1 MADHEVSSKIPGR
14 DENRSLISSY
24 LPSTLINYS
33 KNGRAKSLN
42 ARIEAEGM
50 VFRMF
55 VLFIG
60 FGLAVSGGVSLII
73 YLNLLTT
80 GMTFSDYILFVST
93 RVECYLFLLGILIIT
108 LSIYIPRRKN
118 NHYL

>member
-1 MADHEVSSKIPGR
+1 
-14 DENRSLISSY
+14 
-24 LPSTLINYS
+24 
-33 KNGRAKSLN
+33 
-42 ARIEAEGM
+42 M

-80 GMTFSDYILFVST
+80 GMTFTDYILFVST

-108 LSIYIPRRKN
+108 ISIYIPRRKN